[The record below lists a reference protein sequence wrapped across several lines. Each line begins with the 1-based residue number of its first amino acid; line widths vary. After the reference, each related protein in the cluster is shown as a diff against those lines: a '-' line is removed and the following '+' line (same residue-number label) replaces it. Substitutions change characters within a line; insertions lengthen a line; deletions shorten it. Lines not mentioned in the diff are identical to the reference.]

1 MRERYLEPTPESG
14 AELFS
19 RNISGEVVMLNF
31 LRFREV
37 ADYSGTP
44 ELAPTE
50 HISGR
55 EAYQKYIEHTLP
67 FLRESGGEL
76 VLLGEGGKYL
86 IGPQDEHWDVVMLVR
101 QRSLEAFIAFAS
113 NEGYLA
119 GIGHR
124 MAALEDSRLLPL
136 VEYQDRNI
144 THEPNG

>member
-1 MRERYLEPTPESG
+1 MTERYLEPTQESG

-19 RNISGEVVMLNF
+19 RNISGEVVMLNL
-31 LRFREV
+31 LRFRDV

-44 ELAPTE
+44 ELAQTE
-50 HISGR
+50 NISGR

-67 FLRESGGEL
+67 FLKKSGGEL

-101 QRSLEAFIAFAS
+101 QRSLEAFMEFAS
-113 NEGYLA
+113 IEGYLT

-136 VEYQDRNI
+136 VEYKDNNI
-144 THEPNG
+144 TKAYI

>member
-1 MRERYLEPTPESG
+1 MSERYLEPTQESG

-19 RNISGEVVMLNF
+19 RNISGEVVMLNL

-37 ADYSGTP
+37 ADYSSTP

-50 HISGR
+50 RISGR

-67 FLRESGGEL
+67 FLKESGGEL

-86 IGPQDEHWDVVMLVR
+86 IGPREERWDIVMLVH
-101 QRSLEAFIAFAS
+101 QHSLDAFMAFAS
-113 NEGYLA
+113 IEGYLT

-136 VEYQDRNI
+136 VKYPDNDI
-144 THEPNG
+144 TKASI

>member
-19 RNISGEVVMLNF
+19 RNISGEVVMLNL

-44 ELAPTE
+44 EFAPTE

-101 QRSLEAFIAFAS
+101 QRSLEAFMAFAS